1 MKDNAFG
8 RYYEKNREV
17 LLEKMRE
24 REKMNREERNQ
35 MFELNPALKE
45 EYNSKRRGQY
55 RKRVDK
61 KYEDTR
67 IRLEKLIDSVC
78 GVYPA
83 FAEYLK
89 NHFIDEGNYKQMSEE
104 TLQAFESKKP
114 KENEIII
121 NSYVLSKDDE
131 RFVRKCRT
139 DEDEEKAEG
148 AEGGE
153 ADEK

>member
-8 RYYEKNREV
+8 RYYEKNRDV

-45 EYNSKRRGQY
+45 EYNAKRRAQY

-67 IRLEKLIDSVC
+67 IRLEKLIESVC

-83 FAEYLK
+83 FAEYLLK
-89 NHFIDEGNYKQMSEE
+89 HFIEEGNYKQMDEE
-104 TLQAFESKKP
+104 TLRAFESKKP
-114 KENEIII
+114 KEDEIII
-121 NSYVLSKDDE
+121 NSYVLSKEDE

-153 ADEK
+153 AEEK